1 MIDMEEEFDKKSRQT
16 SDKTENLAGFSV
28 KTILLTAIGLL
39 FFGIYINILFKGD
52 NSLSVLKIL
61 QKKKENLKQEQIEL
75 KNGNQQLQKILFELK
90 DSLK

>member
-1 MIDMEEEFDKKSRQT
+1 MIDMEEEFDKKKREP